1 MSQTTSSQAT
11 SQAQNSHIET
21 EGPQA
26 QTEHK
31 QPNILFIMADQLAAP
46 VLSTYGG
53 KVAKT
58 PNLDKLAAGGVVFE
72 SAYCNSPL
80 CAPSRY
86 VLMTGQLPSK
96 IGAYDNAAE
105 FPADIPT
112 FAHYLRNSGYRTAL
126 SGKMHFCG
134 PDQLHGFEERLTTDI
149 YPADYGWFP
158 DWEDFE
164 RRPTWYHNMSSVT
177 QAGPAVRTN
186 QLDFDDEVVFHAQ
199 RYLFDHVRGNDERP
213 FCLTVSMTHPH
224 DPYAISQEYWDRY
237 TDEEIDMPSFELADD
252 EQDPHSR
259 RLLHVYQMDRRNI
272 SDQQIRN
279 ARRAYYGATS
289 YVDDQIGKLLKALEE
304 TGLSDNTIVVFSGDH
319 GDMLGERGLWYKMS
333 YFEWSARVP
342 MLVYAPKHFEPHR
355 VKESISTMDLLPTF
369 AELANAGEAP
379 EYVMPIDG
387 RSLMPHLTG
396 KGGHDEV
403 IGEYMGEGVV
413 APMFMIRRGE
423 LKYICSEPDPEQ
435 LFNLADDP
443 QERNNLAQDPA
454 YTDTLAAF
462 RAEAEARWDS
472 EAITRDVIISQK
484 RRRFVAQAHK
494 QGKEPLWDHQP
505 IFEASQMYM
514 RNNIDLDDL
523 EKRSRFPQV

>member
-11 SQAQNSHIET
+11 SQAQNSHAET

-199 RYLFDHVRGNDERP
+199 RYLFDHVRGNDVRP

-289 YVDDQIGKLLKALEE
+289 YVDDQIGKLLKALED

-423 LKYICSEPDPEQ
+423 LKYICSKPDPEQ
-435 LFNLADDP
+435 LFNLG
-443 QERNNLAQDPA
+443 R
-454 YTDTLAAF
+454 
-462 RAEAEARWDS
+462 
-472 EAITRDVIISQK
+472 
-484 RRRFVAQAHK
+484 
-494 QGKEPLWDHQP
+494 
-505 IFEASQMYM
+505 
-514 RNNIDLDDL
+514 
-523 EKRSRFPQV
+523 